1 MSDNN
6 PRNYRVADQI
16 QKDLAGLIRT
26 EIKDPR
32 LSQFVTIE
40 EVRVTRD
47 LSVAKVFIT
56 ALDDKG
62 EISQEVLSSAAGFL
76 RRKLGQLIRMRS
88 VPELRFVH
96 DTVSED
102 GNRISGLIAEAVASD
117 KANHASEV
125 EESDDD

>member
-56 ALDDKG
+56 TLDDKG

-102 GNRISGLIAEAVASD
+102 GNRMSGLIAEAVASD
-117 KANHASEV
+117 KASHASEV